1 MLCLMRKWYGNC
13 WAEKQ
18 EENSDIFEVKNMIS
32 IYKYKSPLGWMTMAG
47 EKTALTGLWFDE
59 QKYFGSTL
67 PETYEE
73 KKLAVFDRTAQWLDL
88 YFSGKIP
95 DFTPP
100 IYMKGSEFQKEVWS
114 ILLCIP
120 YGTTTT
126 YKAIAEKIAEK
137 RGIARMSA
145 QAVGGAVGDV
155 YKRQDV
161 MIGNEEDFTACLG
174 FEVEGNDAEL
184 KQLNLD
190 GYKKMINE
198 AARAYPNFKAV
209 ATTLREVKTAT
220 VNDWSAIC
228 WADGEIYKAKDY
240 KGLEI
245 LDRVGGGDSFASGLI
260 YGLMTTQNAETAV
273 NYGAAHGA
281 LAMTTPGDT
290 TMADKREVEAVM
302 GGKGAR
308 VQR

>member
-1 MLCLMRKWYGNC
+1 
-13 WAEKQ
+13 
-18 EENSDIFEVKNMIS
+18 MIS

-145 QAVGGAVGDV
+145 QAVGGAVGHNPISIIV
-155 YKRQDV
+155 PCHRV
-161 MIGNEEDFTACLG
+161 IGTDKSLTGYAGGIEKK
-174 FEVEGNDAEL
+174 AEL
-184 KQLNLD
+184 LKLEKEGVVD
-190 GYKKMINE
+190 GFKKAE
-198 AARAYPNFKAV
+198 S
-209 ATTLREVKTAT
+209 
-220 VNDWSAIC
+220 NDVIHLQEE
-228 WADGEIYKAKDY
+228 GE
-240 KGLEI
+240 
-245 LDRVGGGDSFASGLI
+245 
-260 YGLMTTQNAETAV
+260 
-273 NYGAAHGA
+273 
-281 LAMTTPGDT
+281 
-290 TMADKREVEAVM
+290 
-302 GGKGAR
+302 
-308 VQR
+308 